1 VKFKDTT
8 GETVYN
14 AAFQFLTGS
23 QTISSEMKERRGML
37 EVICNS
43 CGNEFEYD
51 PQKLLKYHKQQ
62 GTVPGGKT
70 TKIVLFVVFGL
81 LIILG
86 IVIYALVKSQGGSF
100 QIPK

>member
-1 VKFKDTT
+1 
-8 GETVYN
+8 
-14 AAFQFLTGS
+14 
-23 QTISSEMKERRGML
+23 ML

-62 GTVPGGKT
+62 GTAPGGKT

-81 LIILG
+81 LVILG
-86 IVIYALVKSQGGSF
+86 IVIFALVKSQGGNF
-100 QIPK
+100 QMPK